1 MKKIFANKKLL
12 AGIGIG
18 VLVVVFI
25 GSGVRNS
32 SKQKQED
39 AEKEALREQMQ
50 QEIDDAEGE
59 VSDNMLINMQDDL
72 IGSYGKLPEGYIWDI
87 DGSLLSLG
95 DKSMSAEEV
104 VYAYLNGL
112 RSLDM
117 SIVQKYSRESTV
129 IKTYEGYFDEQDK
142 NTDYTDQFLRTMYRQ
157 ALLSI
162 KINGIENSSVF
173 AEDKQVFTVSV
184 NMLDLTKKDFWE
196 QDKEEIYRNL
206 KVYQSDESDSTKADM
221 YLYNYIADYYKSEGA
236 ATRDVQLD
244 ITVQKY
250 PDLDTGWL
258 VSVDTDV
265 DSACRYADGKI
276 VVSYI
281 NDMYLDEGLDMLD
294 SIDNADSIEEGVG

>member
-1 MKKIFANKKLL
+1 M
-12 AGIGIG
+12 
-18 VLVVVFI
+18 
-25 GSGVRNS
+25 
-32 SKQKQED
+32 E

>member
-32 SKQKQED
+32 IKQKQEE

-221 YLYNYIADYYKSEGA
+221 YLYNYIADYYKSENA

-265 DSACRYADGKI
+265 DSACRYADGKL

-294 SIDNADSIEEGVG
+294 SIDNADSIEEGVD

>member
-32 SKQKQED
+32 IKQKQEE

-95 DKSMSAEEV
+95 NKSMSAEEV

-221 YLYNYIADYYKSEGA
+221 YLYNYIADYYKSENA

-265 DSACRYADGKI
+265 DSACRYADGKL

>member
-1 MKKIFANKKLL
+1 MRKIFANKKLL

-18 VLVVVFI
+18 ILVVVFI

-32 SKQKQED
+32 IRQKKAEE
-39 AEKEALREQMQ
+39 EKEELKQQMQ

-157 ALLSI
+157 ALLSL

-196 QDKEEIYRNL
+196 KDKEEIYRNL

-221 YLYNYIADYYKSEGA
+221 YLYNYIADYYKSDEA

-265 DSACRYADGKI
+265 DSACRYADGKL